1 MVKFKKERQEYL
13 EPGDDVDAAGGAV
26 APIDQQRDDP
36 VCQLL
41 LLVGLPTGIGHNVGW
56 QARVSHSTFQSQHS
70 HSTVTAQSQSQ
81 HSLVTSQ
88 RRMASK
94 SQSQHSP
101 VTAQSQHSH
110 CTVQSQSSHSTV
122 TE

>member
-41 LLVGLPTGIGHNVGW
+41 LLVGLPAGSGTTSDGKHESVT
-56 QARVSHSTFQSQHS
+56 ARSS
-70 HSTVTAQSQSQ
+70 HSTVTA
-81 HSLVTSQ
+81 
-88 RRMASK
+88 
-94 SQSQHSP
+94 P
-101 VTAQSQHSH
+101 SQHSH
-110 CTVQSQSSHSTV
+110 SHSTV
-122 TE
+122 